1 MWIISLIGSIPIKH
15 GIRNI
20 KRWELTIVVNKV
32 YYMRYVLKIVKVK
45 YS

>member
-1 MWIISLIGSIPIKH
+1 MWIISLIGSITIKH